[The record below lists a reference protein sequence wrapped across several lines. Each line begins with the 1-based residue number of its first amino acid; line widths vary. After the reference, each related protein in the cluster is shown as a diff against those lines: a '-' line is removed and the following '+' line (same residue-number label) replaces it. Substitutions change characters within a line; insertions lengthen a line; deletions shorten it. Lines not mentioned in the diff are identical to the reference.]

1 MTFDLTTKQGRKN
14 AYSDLIW
21 RDHGFLRVWF
31 KNQRWISK
39 EMVRTNQ
46 PSPVQIKY
54 WAEQGIRTIINL
66 RGGIHSGFHALEA
79 EACKEHGITLVNFTV
94 RSRDTHSP
102 EEIFGLRDL
111 FESIEYPALMH
122 CKSGADRA
130 GFAAALYMH
139 FRQGQRI
146 EQALQQLSIR
156 TLHIKQGKTGMLDA
170 FFEAYLEFSTKK
182 PISFSDWV
190 EFEYDRD
197 GVKADFMASWIGNIT
212 VDKIL
217 RRE

>member
-1 MTFDLTTKQGRKN
+1 
-14 AYSDLIW
+14 
-21 RDHGFLRVWF
+21 
-31 KNQRWISK
+31 
-39 EMVRTNQ
+39 MVRTNQ

-54 WAEQGIRTIINL
+54 WAEQGIRRIINL

-94 RSRDTHSP
+94 RSRDTHLP

-146 EQALQQLSIR
+146 EQASQQLSIR